1 MQGELTSSKLIQ
13 KKKNYFLTSR
23 ATFLTSCAIVTSL
36 CTAPTLLFAAPNDT
50 PTKPV
55 LKTEQPK
62 ASPFPPA
69 TLPIEEIRTFVDIF
83 DRIKQAY
90 VEPVDDKTLLN
101 NAIKGMLSELDPHS
115 AYLDPE
121 AFSDLEVNTTGEFG
135 GLGIEVGLEGG
146 FIKVITPIDDTPA
159 QKAGIQTGDLII
171 KLNNKPI
178 KGMSLEE
185 AVNMMRGKP
194 GTDIEITVMRQAVN
208 HPLAF
213 KLKRAVIQVKS
224 VKQSILEPGY
234 GYIRLA
240 QFQLNTG
247 NELANALAKVKKETV
262 LKGIILD
269 LRNNPGGIL
278 QSAVDVVDA
287 FINKGLVVY
296 TQGRIKNAEAR
307 YEATDGDLING
318 IPMIVLINSGSA
330 SASEIVAGA
339 LQDHKRAVVI
349 GTRSFGKGSVQTV
362 LPIGNDRALKLT
374 TARYYTPNGRSIQA
388 QGIMPD
394 IVVETAKLTDVG
406 NDNVS
411 YRESD
416 LTRHLINESGE
427 NTEDAVKNNAD
438 KDSKGTQTNNEKE
451 KNSTGKKSLAEEDYQ
466 LYEAL
471 SLLKGITLSY
481 KK

>member
-1 MQGELTSSKLIQ
+1 
-13 KKKNYFLTSR
+13 
-23 ATFLTSCAIVTSL
+23 
-36 CTAPTLLFAAPNDT
+36 
-50 PTKPV
+50 
-55 LKTEQPK
+55 
-62 ASPFPPA
+62 
-69 TLPIEEIRTFVDIF
+69 
-83 DRIKQAY
+83 
-90 VEPVDDKTLLN
+90 
-101 NAIKGMLSELDPHS
+101 
-115 AYLDPE
+115 
-121 AFSDLEVNTTGEFG
+121 
-135 GLGIEVGLEGG
+135 
-146 FIKVITPIDDTPA
+146 
-159 QKAGIQTGDLII
+159 
-171 KLNNKPI
+171 
-178 KGMSLEE
+178 MSLEE